1 MGKTVALFF
10 SARGCGDF
18 TLELINVYNELKKSE
33 EAFEI
38 VFISTDENQEA
49 FEDYYKSMPWLALPF
64 GDKTGKDLLLLFHV
78 RHIPSLVVI
87 GPDGKTVTE
96 DAKDAVSIH
105 GAEAYPFTDAHLER
119 LDNKMEE
126 LEMEMEMEMEEDLG
140 NQDNGEDSDAAMD
153 EKCKPARVICDGDV
167 CYKVET

>member
-38 VFISTDENQEA
+38 VFISRDENQEA

-105 GAEAYPFTDAHLER
+105 GAEAYPFTDMLIWKGWTTKWKSWSWRWRWRWKWRRIWETR
-119 LDNKMEE
+119 TT
-126 LEMEMEMEMEEDLG
+126 
-140 NQDNGEDSDAAMD
+140 
-153 EKCKPARVICDGDV
+153 EKTVMLRWMRNASPQ
-167 CYKVET
+167 TNL